1 MSLARIT
8 GRLTCFPLILG
19 LRTGRPPARTA
30 RLIVSSLKPVASAAS
45 VIVNAN
51 LFRLIALP
59 AFNVASDI
67 EATVKEPADEIL
79 LPLAGDFGRP
89 VDGHVPVRV
98 SDGCFLDAK

>member
-1 MSLARIT
+1 M
-8 GRLTCFPLILG
+8 
-19 LRTGRPPARTA
+19 
-30 RLIVSSLKPVASAAS
+30 
-45 VIVNAN
+45 IVNAN
-51 LFRLIALP
+51 LFCLIALP

-79 LPLAGDFGRP
+79 LPFAGDFGRP